1 MSTMETTPIPRAPE
15 TPFRRFW
22 SEFCESPTAVFGL
35 VVTTLLLLA
44 AIFAPWISPQNPY
57 DLMQVDFMDSELPP
71 GALGG
76 MGQTYLLGTDA
87 NGRDMLSAL
96 LYGLRSSFL
105 VAVSSLC
112 FALVI
117 GVLMGLVSAYVGG
130 RVDAFIMRVVDVQMS
145 FPTILIA
152 LMLLVIF
159 GRGLD
164 KTILALT
171 LVQWAYFARN
181 VRASALG
188 ERTREYVLAAQLAQI
203 PTFRILWRHILPN
216 CLPPLMVIASVQL
229 ASAISIESS
238 LSFLGLGLPVTQP
251 SLGSLISNGF
261 AYLMGGKYWI
271 SVFPGVALVLVV
283 FSINLVSDRLR
294 DMFNPRL
301 TR

>member
-1 MSTMETTPIPRAPE
+1 MTPATTTASRRPD
-15 TPFRRFW
+15 TPLSRFIW
-22 SEFCESPTAVFGL
+22 EFCESPAAVLGFVVTAILL
-35 VVTTLLLLA
+35 VV
-44 AIFAPWISPQNPY
+44 AILAPWISPQNPY

-71 GALGG
+71 GSVGG
-76 MGQTYLLGTDA
+76 QGLVYLLGTDA
-87 NGRDMLSAL
+87 NGRDMVSAL
-96 LYGLRSSFL
+96 LYGLRASFL
-105 VAVSSLC
+105 VAVTSLVL
-112 FALVI
+112 AMII
-117 GVLMGLVSAYVGG
+117 GVLLGLVSAYAG
-130 RVDAFIMRVVDVQMS
+130 RWVDALIMRVVDIQMS

-152 LMLLVIF
+152 LMLLVLF

-181 VRASALG
+181 VRASALA
-188 ERTREYVLAAQLAQI
+188 ERNREYVLAAQLAQI

-216 CLPPLMVIASVQL
+216 CLPPLLVIASVQL

-261 AYLMGGKYWI
+261 AYLMGGRYWI
-271 SVFPGVALVLVV
+271 SVFPGIALVITV
-283 FSINLVSDRLR
+283 FAINLMSDRLR

-301 TR
+301 KR